1 MTDTDDILVAEGL
14 EKTFGRGPA
23 QVRVLRGLDLAVR
36 RGEFLAV
43 MGPSGCGKSTLLHV
57 LGMMALPDAGRIVFA
72 GRPFDFGSS
81 QDPENLGGHWSADL
95 NELRRRHIGFV
106 FQRFNLL
113 GELTAADNVAISL
126 HVRGLRAGPQ
136 VAELF
141 ETLGITHVAKRKPSQ
156 MSIGEQQR
164 VAVARALAHKPEL
177 LLADEPTGNLDS
189 ANSQGLLELF
199 RQINRR
205 DGQTIV
211 MITHNPDAATYGNRV
226 LHMRDGIV
234 VGGAGH

>member
-14 EKTFGRGPA
+14 EKTFGHGPA

-72 GRPFDFGSS
+72 GRPVA
-81 QDPENLGGHWSADL
+81 PRPAEL

-136 VAELF
+136 VTDLF
-141 ETLGITHVAKRKPSQ
+141 QTLGITHVAKRKPSQ

-164 VAVARALAHKPEL
+164 VAVARALAHRPEL

-199 RQINRR
+199 RQINRS

-211 MITHNPDAATYGNRV
+211 MITHSADAAALADRV
-226 LHMRDGIV
+226 VHMKDGLILD
-234 VGGAGH
+234 AQ

>member
-1 MTDTDDILVAEGL
+1 MTDTNDILLAEGL

-57 LGMMALPDAGRIVFA
+57 LGMMALPDAGRVVFD
-72 GRPFDFGSS
+72 GREVARRPA
-81 QDPENLGGHWSADL
+81 EL

-113 GELTAADNVAISL
+113 GELSAADNVAISL
-126 HVRGLRAGPQ
+126 RVRGLKAGPH
-136 VAELF
+136 VTELF
-141 ETLGITHVAKRKPSQ
+141 ETLGISHVARRKPSQ

-164 VAVARALAHKPEL
+164 VAVARALAHRPAL

-189 ANSQGLLELF
+189 ANSQALLELF

-211 MITHNPDAATYGNRV
+211 MITHSADAAALADRV
-226 LHMRDGIV
+226 VHMKDGLILD
-234 VGGAGH
+234 A